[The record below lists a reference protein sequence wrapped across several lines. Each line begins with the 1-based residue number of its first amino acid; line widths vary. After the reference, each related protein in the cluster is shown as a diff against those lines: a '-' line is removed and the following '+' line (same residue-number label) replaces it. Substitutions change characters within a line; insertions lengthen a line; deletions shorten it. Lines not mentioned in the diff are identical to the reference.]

1 MSEAKSFEGAD
12 SVLTVPSAQVL
23 NRLQG
28 GLIVSC
34 QPVPGGALDSDE
46 MVVAL
51 AQASQDGG
59 AVAVRIEGSR
69 RVQLVAARVAIP
81 VIGIVKRDLDTS
93 PVRITP
99 WVSDVYD
106 LAQAG
111 AAVIAVDATHRQ
123 RPESIEDLLAAIH
136 AKSCLAMADCSNLP
150 EGLAA
155 HRMGFDCVGST
166 LSGYTHETHCAEDAL
181 PDDRLVRDL
190 SAAGVW
196 TIAEGRYQT
205 PELAARAIQWG
216 AKAVTVGSAL
226 TRLEWMVKRYAQTMS
241 AGHEAL
247 SP

>member
-1 MSEAKSFEGAD
+1 MSEAKSFDAAG
-12 SVLTVPSAQVL
+12 SVLTVLRAQVL

-34 QPVPGGALDSDE
+34 QPVAGGALDTDE
-46 MVVAL
+46 MVVAM

-69 RVQLVAARVAIP
+69 RVEKVAARLMIP
-81 VIGIVKRDLDTS
+81 VIGIVKRDLEAS

-99 WVSDVYD
+99 WTRDVYD
-106 LAQAG
+106 LAGAG
-111 AAVIAVDATHRQ
+111 AAVIAVDATHRL
-123 RPESIEDLLAAIH
+123 RPESVEDLLAAIH
-136 AKSCLAMADCSNLP
+136 ARSCLAMADCSNLT

-166 LSGYTHETHCAEDAL
+166 LSGYTQETQCAEDAS
-181 PDDRLVRDL
+181 PDESLVRDL

-226 TRLEWMVKRYAQTMS
+226 TRLEWMVKRYAQKIS
-241 AGHEAL
+241 AGHEAV